1 MKTNST
7 NPNEDLQAIR
17 EIMERSSKFL
27 SLSGLAGVF
36 AGVCALTG
44 AAIAWLFILD
54 SGHVHY
60 DKYMRSLNDSTT
72 SGIRFYIALDALL
85 VLGFA
90 VLGAVYFSYR
100 KARKAGQQLWTI
112 SSRRLIFHLMIP
124 LVSGG
129 IFALILVFRSDLE
142 LVAPVMLIFYGLS
155 LVNAG
160 KFTFGE
166 IHYLGLTE
174 IVLGILAGV
183 FINFGL
189 LFWAIGFG
197 LMHIVYGTVMYY
209 RYERQREQGVGRRA

>member
-27 SLSGLAGVF
+27 SLSGLSGVC
-36 AGVCALTG
+36 AGVCALVG

-54 SGHVHY
+54 AGNIQYSEYIFNPQV
-60 DKYMRSLNDSTT
+60 SLTT
-72 SGIRFYIALDALL
+72 NVGFYLALDAFLIL
-85 VLGFA
+85 VFA
-90 VLGAVYFSYR
+90 VLGTAYFSLR
-100 KARKAGQQLWTI
+100 KAKKAGQQFWTNTTK
-112 SSRRLIFHLMIP
+112 RLLVNLMIP

-129 IFALILVFRSDLE
+129 IFTLILVFRNNLE
-142 LVAPVMLIFYGLS
+142 LVASVMLIFYGLS

-166 IHYLGLTE
+166 VQSLGLTE
-174 IVLGILAGV
+174 IVLGILAAV
-183 FINFGL
+183 FINYGL
-189 LFWAIGFG
+189 LFWTIGFG

-209 RYERQREQGVGRRA
+209 RHER

>member
-1 MKTNST
+1 METNLT
-7 NPNEDLQAIR
+7 NPNEDLQTIR

-27 SLSGLAGVF
+27 SLSGLSGIF
-36 AGVCALTG
+36 AGVCAFIG
-44 AAIAWLFILD
+44 AAIGWFFILD
-54 SGHVHY
+54 SGNVPY
-60 DKYMRSLNDSTT
+60 DEYMFNPGGSLF
-72 SGIRFYIALDALL
+72 SGIWFYLALDAVL

-90 VLGAVYFSYR
+90 ILGAIFFSQR
-100 KARKAGQQLWTI
+100 KARKAGQQFWTN
-112 SSRRLIFHLMIP
+112 STQRLLVHLMIP

-129 IFALILVFRSDLE
+129 IFTLILMFQNNLV
-142 LVAPVMLIFYGLS
+142 LVASVMLIFYGLS

-183 FINFGL
+183 FINHGL
-189 LFWAIGFG
+189 LFWTLGFG

-209 RYERQREQGVGRRA
+209 RHER

>member
-1 MKTNST
+1 MKINST
-7 NPNEDLQAIR
+7 NPKEDLQTIR

-27 SLSGLAGVF
+27 SLSGLSGIF
-36 AGVCALTG
+36 AGICALTG

-54 SGHVHY
+54 SGY
-60 DKYMRSLNDSTT
+60 ALNDEYMLISGDWST
-72 SGIRFYIALDALL
+72 SGTRFYLALDSIL

-90 VLGAVYFSYR
+90 VLGAIYFSQR
-100 KARKAGQQLWTI
+100 KARKAGQRFWTNLTQ
-112 SSRRLIFHLMIP
+112 RLLVNLLIP

-129 IFALILVFRSDLE
+129 VFTLILVFRYNLE
-142 LVAPVMLIFYGLS
+142 LIPSVMLIFYGLS

-160 KFTFGE
+160 KFTFSE

-183 FINFGL
+183 FIYQGL
-189 LFWAIGFG
+189 LFWTIGFG

-209 RYERQREQGVGRRA
+209 RHER